1 MEYIAKRTTHISIH
15 APRTGSDPAGCW
27 RRGRGRISI
36 HAPRTGSDGDFS
48 SGNKNLEIS
57 IHAPRTGSDSSGTS
71 GSGNQYHFNPRSP
84 HGERRD
90 PSYPVLV
97 ALEFQSTLP
106 ARGATTKEIEKKLL
120 KTISIHAPRTG
131 SDGNALQFL
140 NLLFEISIHAPRTGS
155 DVSESPS
162 PNGREYFNPRSPHG
176 ERPGLHSRELR
187 ARHISIHAPRTGSDG
202 IPQELRSIQSI
213 SIHAPRTGSDGSKW
227 CAFG

>member
-1 MEYIAKRTTHISIH
+1 MEYIAKRTAHISIH

-106 ARGATTKEIEKKLL
+106 ARGATVNSLPVLSTHSYFNPRSPHGERPAVHGGHWRSTTDFNPRSPHGERLPDRGCSGGGRA
-120 KTISIHAPRTG
+120 ISIHAPRTG
-131 SDGNALQFL
+131 SDGHVCREGERLAR
-140 NLLFEISIHAPRTGS
+140 ISIHAPRTGS
-155 DVSESPS
+155 DP
-162 PNGREYFNPRSPHG
+162 
-176 ERPGLHSRELR
+176 
-187 ARHISIHAPRTGSDG
+187 A
-202 IPQELRSIQSI
+202 
-213 SIHAPRTGSDGSKW
+213 K
-227 CAFG
+227 